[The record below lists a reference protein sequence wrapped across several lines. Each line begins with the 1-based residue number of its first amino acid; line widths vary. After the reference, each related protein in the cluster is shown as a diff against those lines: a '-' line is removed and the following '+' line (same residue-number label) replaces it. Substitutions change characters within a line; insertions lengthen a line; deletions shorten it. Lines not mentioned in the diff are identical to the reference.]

1 MAKVLPVFQ
10 KNITQNNTFQNE
22 KWGAYPFQKSIFQ
35 GINKNQKLFQT
46 NVFQANSFNGA
57 TYEIAAVFDVI
68 PTILKFIN
76 ESVSVNEAV
85 NRLGELFKTINET
98 AHTHANT

>member
-46 NVFQANSFNGA
+46 NIFQDNSFNGT

-76 ESVSVNEAV
+76 ESMSVNEAV
-85 NRLGELFKTINET
+85 NS
-98 AHTHANT
+98 AVVPPV